1 MDNRKAVLDLQRL
14 TDRAVQRFASASP
27 AAPIGKLQAN
37 HLKAYLSQ
45 IESALSA
52 LRQDDTVNDY
62 MADELD
68 VVETQLSLLRSVYE
82 RSSSGSTNAA
92 GAAGVKKTWAQVVFD
107 SDTNDDNDN
116 DDDDSKPLLPSPK
129 AVESRY
135 STSLRQRPYH
145 LNHTLTN

>member
-1 MDNRKAVLDLQRL
+1 MDMDNRKAVLDLQRL

-82 RSSSGSTNAA
+82 RSSSGSAGA
-92 GAAGVKKTWAQVVFD
+92 GAAGSVKKTWAQVVFD
-107 SDTNDDNDN
+107 SDTN